1 MAGGGLLPLDL
12 SLATAG
18 ASASAGERRR
28 AGQRGHRRT
37 VSALFAELGAMLP
50 NDLLPNRVSAS
61 PCSCLLGSWQ
71 RRRRAAVAQ
80 GELFFVLFYHF
91 PLSPLLFY
99 VLGDSMAGD
108 GACSRRAGRRSWTRR
123 RSR

>member
-1 MAGGGLLPLDL
+1 MLPLDL

-18 ASASAGERRR
+18 ASASAGEQRR
-28 AGQRGHRRT
+28 AGQRWHRRT

-80 GELFFVLFYHF
+80 GELFFCFVLSFSS
-91 PLSPLLFY
+91 LS
-99 VLGDSMAGD
+99 VVV
-108 GACSRRAGRRSWTRR
+108 
-123 RSR
+123 